1 LRGPVACS
9 SRGPSIAVVGG
20 DHGDL
25 GEPALLARARSG
37 SEDAY
42 RELVEVHRA
51 ELHAHCYR
59 ILGSVQDADDAVQ
72 DALLR
77 AWRGLAGFEGRSSL
91 RSWLYKIA
99 TNAALDVAQRRSRR
113 ELPMTHGPCAGSGEG
128 PGVALLESVWVEPY
142 PDQAFGVAAGLAS
155 PEAQYERRESLEL
168 AFVAALQYLPA
179 LQRAVLILREVL
191 GFSNKETADLLG
203 ATVPAVQSA
212 LQRGRAAARDRI
224 PGRSQQ
230 AALRTLG
237 DKRLRELVGRY
248 CDAIERGDAEAVV
261 AMLTEDAVWAMPP
274 VVTWYRGRPAIA
286 RFLRDYG
293 FNEAWRHITTRASG
307 QLAMGCYTFEPRL
320 RCWVPSV
327 LRVLKLDGDRIAE
340 VTDFVTAELLSRWGQ
355 EDDRFVGATAF
366 PRFGLPAVLPG

>member
-1 LRGPVACS
+1 
-9 SRGPSIAVVGG
+9 VGG
-20 DHGDL
+20 EHADL

-37 SEDAY
+37 GEDAY
-42 RELVEVHRA
+42 RELVGVHRA

-128 PGVALLESVWVEPY
+128 PGAALLESVWVEPY

-168 AFVAALQYLPA
+168 AFVAALQYLPP

-203 ATVPAVQSA
+203 TTVAAVQSA
-212 LQRGRAAARDRI
+212 LRRGRAAARDRI

-237 DKRLRELVGRY
+237 DKRLRELVGHY

-261 AMLTEDAVWAMPP
+261 VGPG
-274 VVTWYRGRPAIA
+274 GRPLRRGGGFPPLRPSRRAA
-286 RFLRDYG
+286 RLNRYSDPDRLVREFPAVSRC
-293 FNEAWRHITTRASG
+293 IT
-307 QLAMGCYTFEPRL
+307 
-320 RCWVPSV
+320 
-327 LRVLKLDGDRIAE
+327 DAE
-340 VTDFVTAELLSRWGQ
+340 VRRLNSAR
-355 EDDRFVGATAF
+355 
-366 PRFGLPAVLPG
+366 PPALVEEP

>member
-1 LRGPVACS
+1 MGCDQPEL
-9 SRGPSIAVVGG
+9 
-20 DHGDL
+20 DEL
-25 GEPALLARARSG
+25 TLLERARSG
-37 SEDAY
+37 RDDAY

-59 ILGSVQDADDAVQ
+59 ILGSVQDANDAVQ

-99 TNAALDVAQRRSRR
+99 TNAALDVTQRRSRR
-113 ELPMTHGPCAGSGEG
+113 ELPMTHGPCARSGEG
-128 PGVALLESVWVEPY
+128 PGAPLLEPVWVEPY
-142 PDQAFGVAAGLAS
+142 PDQAPGVAGGLSS

-168 AFVAALQYLPA
+168 AFVAALQYLPP

-203 ATVPAVQSA
+203 TTVPAVQSA

-237 DKRLRELVGRY
+237 DKRLQELVSRY
-248 CDAIERGDAEAVV
+248 CDAIERGDADAVV
-261 AMLTEDAVWAMPP
+261 AMLTEDAAWSMPP
-274 VVTWYRGRPAIA
+274 IVTWYRGRPAIA
-286 RFLRDYG
+286 GFLRDYG
-293 FNEAWRHITTRASG
+293 FNEAWRHIATRANG
-307 QLAMGCYTFEPRL
+307 QPAVVE
-320 RCWVPSV
+320 V
-327 LRVLKLDGDRIAE
+327 LTLDGDRIAE
-340 VTDFVTAELLSRWGQ
+340 VTCFVTAELLSRWGD
-355 EDDRFVGATAF
+355 EDDRFIGATAF
-366 PRFGLPAVLPG
+366 PRFGLPPVLPG

>member
-1 LRGPVACS
+1 
-9 SRGPSIAVVGG
+9 VGG
-20 DHGDL
+20 DEPDL
-25 GEPALLARARSG
+25 GESALLERARSG
-37 SEDAY
+37 SDGAY

-51 ELHAHCYR
+51 QLHAHCYR

-113 ELPMTHGPCAGSGEG
+113 ELPMTYGPCAGSGEG
-128 PGVALLESVWVEPY
+128 PGMALLESVWVEPY
-142 PDQAFGVAAGLAS
+142 PDQAFGIAGGLAL
-155 PEAQYERRESLEL
+155 PEEQYERRESLEL
-168 AFVAALQYLPA
+168 AFVAALQYLPP
-179 LQRAVLILREVL
+179 LQRAVLVLREVL
-191 GFSNKETADLLG
+191 GFSGKETADLLG
-203 ATVPAVQSA
+203 TTAAAVQSA

-237 DKRLRELVGRY
+237 DKRLRELVRHY
-248 CDAIERGDAEAVV
+248 CDAVERGDADAIVG
-261 AMLTEDAVWAMPP
+261 MLTEDAVWAMPP

-286 RFLRDYG
+286 GFLRDYA
-293 FNEAWRHITTRASG
+293 FNEAWRLIATHANG
-307 QLAMGCYTFEPRL
+307 QLAVGRYTFEPRAG
-320 RCWVPSV
+320 CWVASV
-327 LRVLKLDGDRIAE
+327 LDVLTVDGDRIAE
-340 VTDFVTAELLSRWGQ
+340 VTGFVTAELLSRWGQ

-366 PRFGLPAVLPG
+366 PRFGLPASLPG

>member
-1 LRGPVACS
+1 
-9 SRGPSIAVVGG
+9 VGR
-20 DHGDL
+20 DHPDP
-25 GEPALLARARSG
+25 GESALLERARSG
-37 SEDAY
+37 SDGAY

-113 ELPMTHGPCAGSGEG
+113 ELPMTYGPCAGSGEG

-142 PDQAFGVAAGLAS
+142 PDQAFGVADGFAS
-155 PEAQYERRESLEL
+155 PEARYERRESLEL
-168 AFVAALQYLPA
+168 AFVAALQYLPP

-191 GFSNKETADLLG
+191 GFSGKETAGLLG
-203 ATVPAVQSA
+203 TTIPAVQSA
-212 LQRGRAAARDRI
+212 LQRGRAAAQDRI
-224 PGRSQQ
+224 PARSQQ

-237 DKRLRELVGRY
+237 DKRLRELVGQY
-248 CDAIERGDAEAVV
+248 CDAVERGDVDAVV
-261 AMLTEDAVWAMPP
+261 GMLTEDAVWAMPP

-286 RFLRDYG
+286 GFLRDYG
-293 FNEAWRHITTRASG
+293 FNEAWRHIATRASG
-307 QLAMGCYTFEPRL
+307 QLAVGCYTFEPR
-320 RCWVPSV
+320 RGRWVPSV
-327 LRVLKLDGDRIAE
+327 LEVLTLDGDRIAE
-340 VTDFVTAELLSRWGQ
+340 ATGFVTAELLSRWGQ
-355 EDDRFVGATAF
+355 EDDRFTGATVF

>member
-1 LRGPVACS
+1 M
-9 SRGPSIAVVGG
+9 
-20 DHGDL
+20 
-25 GEPALLARARSG
+25 
-37 SEDAY
+37 
-42 RELVEVHRA
+42 HRA

-99 TNAALDVAQRRSRR
+99 THAALDVAQRRSRR
-113 ELPMTHGPCAGSGEG
+113 ELPMTYGPYAGSGEG

-142 PDQAFGVAAGLAS
+142 PDQAFGVGGGLAS

-168 AFVAALQYLPA
+168 AFVAALQYLPP
-179 LQRAVLILREVL
+179 LQRAVLVLREVL
-191 GFSNKETADLLG
+191 GFSGQETADLLG
-203 ATVPAVQSA
+203 TTVPAVQSA

-237 DKRLRELVGRY
+237 DKRLQELVGRY
-248 CDAIERGDAEAVV
+248 CDAVERGDADAVV
-261 AMLTEDAVWAMPP
+261 GMLTEDAVWAMPP

-286 RFLRDYG
+286 GFLRDYA
-293 FNEAWRHITTRASG
+293 FNEAWRLIATQANG
-307 QLAMGCYTFEPRL
+307 QLAVGRYTFEPREG
-320 RCWVPSV
+320 CWVASV
-327 LRVLKLDGDRIAE
+327 LDVLTLDGDRIAE
-340 VTDFVTAELLSRWGQ
+340 VTGFVTAELLSRWGQ

-366 PRFGLPAVLPG
+366 PRFGLPACCPAEQVQRPRPIGSRAPGGQ